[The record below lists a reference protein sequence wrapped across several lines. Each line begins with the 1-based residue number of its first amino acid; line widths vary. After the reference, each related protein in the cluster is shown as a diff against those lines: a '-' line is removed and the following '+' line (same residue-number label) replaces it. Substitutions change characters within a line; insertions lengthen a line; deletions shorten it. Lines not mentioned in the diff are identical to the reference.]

1 MWKILEIKA
10 DGDLITAARY
20 LCSESKG
27 DNVVETEGWWRFAE
41 PKLNVA
47 FADVTE
53 DMIVQWVTDA
63 IGAQVKERLDKQLEN
78 LAQQKSRPLPWQPQ
92 VFTPEL

>member
-1 MWKILEIKA
+1 M
-10 DGDLITAARY
+10 ITAARY

-63 IGAQVKERLDKQLEN
+63 IGAQVKARLDEQLATLES
-78 LAQQKSRPLPWQPQ
+78 QKKVIAPWLPQ
-92 VFTPEL
+92 VFTPDLEG